1 MSENKTNNYKKIY
14 FMSKNKKEIKKE
26 IKFSFNDNV
35 FIKEMIDSQI
45 DSRKYC
51 YLTND
56 GNMISFS
63 PEKLE
68 ETIEDIDND
77 NIKGWY
83 MTINPTDG
91 KGRKKE
97 NIVEREYLVVDID
110 PVRASGSNSTQA
122 QMEESYAL
130 ACRIHNFLPS
140 LFMGCSG
147 NGWHLIYECNL
158 KNTDEDNEL
167 VNKFYDCL
175 DKLFSTPTQ
184 KIDRC
189 MADINRLTKIYGT
202 MSRKAPHTDDCPQR
216 KSYMYASE
224 KGIYPQ
230 LNGKVQTIIFNSEI
244 LSDLISQM
252 NVLIS
257 EMNTTNSNSS
267 NNNDNNNKRSANQ
280 EWIVSWCKE
289 HDLEF
294 REFEKGVKLRHCPF
308 YHDHQNEWCTVIL
321 VDSARDENHFGF
333 SCFGQHCKNEEGKQ
347 LHTWRE
353 LRQLLEG
360 NSETKSEQTDSLP
373 LGKKLDLSNVSSEL
387 EFSGV
392 SSGFSQ
398 IDNALG
404 GGFWNSTFSI
414 ITSTAGQGKTTFC
427 HQLISNYLAQGLSVG
442 YYQGDL
448 TEDVV
453 KSDFNALGVNQE
465 QIDNLDFFSNCTQ
478 DLSHENIAKLTAKYD
493 VFVIDNLSSLL
504 PEKGNYELQ
513 KTFVNEISAAVEQ
526 NENHVHL
533 VAHQTKSSELSSLP
547 NIEGSAEI
555 GRKAGIVLS
564 VERFDRP
571 YLEKLKDIYGPE
583 DDFINEMYIQ
593 KRSSGENPDSV
604 ISVLKNA
611 IGGTLPRI
619 AMTFKRDERKF
630 LPYLKD

>member
-1 MSENKTNNYKKIY
+1 MSDE
-14 FMSKNKKEIKKE
+14 
-26 IKFSFNDNV
+26 
-35 FIKEMIDSQI
+35 QI

-51 YLTND
+51 YLTNE

-63 PEKLE
+63 PEKLH
-68 ETIEDIDND
+68 ETIENIDND

-91 KGRKKE
+91 NGRKKE
-97 NIVEREYLVVDID
+97 NIVRREYLVVDID

-122 QMEESYAL
+122 QMEESYVL
-130 ACRIHNFLPS
+130 ACCIHNFLPS
-140 LFMGCSG
+140 SYMGCSG
-147 NGWHLIYECNL
+147 NGWHLIYDCWLE
-158 KNTDEDNEL
+158 NTDEDNQL

-175 DKLFSTPTQ
+175 DKLFPTPTQ
-184 KIDRC
+184 QIDRC

-216 KSYMYASE
+216 QSYMYDSVKE
-224 KGIYPQ
+224 NYPL
-230 LNGKVQTIIFNSEI
+230 LNGKVQTIIFNSKV
-244 LSDLISQM
+244 LSDLIEKM

-267 NNNDNNNKRSANQ
+267 NNNDNNNQRSANQ

-308 YHDHQNEWCTVIL
+308 YPDHQNEWCTVIL
-321 VDSARDENHFGF
+321 VDGARDENHFGF
-333 SCFGQHCKNEEGKQ
+333 SCFGNHCKNEEGKQ

-353 LRQLLEG
+353 LRQKLEG

-387 EFSGV
+387 EFSGI

-404 GGFWNSTFSI
+404 GGFWNKTFSI

-427 HQLISNYLAQGLSVG
+427 QQLISNYLAQGVKVG

-453 KSDFNALGVNQE
+453 ISNFVALGVSQE
-465 QIDNLDFFSNCTQ
+465 QINNLDFFSNCTQ
-478 DLSHENIAKLTAKYD
+478 DLSHENIADLTAKYD

-513 KTFVNEISAAVEQ
+513 KKFVNKISAAVER
-526 NENHVHL
+526 NRNHVHL
-533 VAHQTKSSELSSLP
+533 VAHQTKCSELSSLP
-547 NIEGSAEI
+547 NIEGGAEI
-555 GRKAGIVLS
+555 GRKADIVLS
-564 VERFDRP
+564 VERFDKP
-571 YLEKLKDIYGPE
+571 YLKKLEDIYSPE
-583 DDFINEMYIQ
+583 DEFIKNMYIE
-593 KRSSGENPDSV
+593 RRISGANPDTV
-604 ISVLKNA
+604 ISVLKNQ
-611 IGGTLPRI
+611 IRGDLPRI
-619 AMTFKRDERKF
+619 PMKF
-630 LPYLKD
+630 NEEEKKFENYFPN

>member
-1 MSENKTNNYKKIY
+1 MNTNTNNNMNTNFKFTVDDNALLKK
-14 FMSKNKKEIKKE
+14 MTDEDLE
-26 IKFSFNDNV
+26 
-35 FIKEMIDSQI
+35 
-45 DSRKYC
+45 SRKYC

-56 GNMISFS
+56 NRMISFS
-63 PEKLE
+63 YEKLH
-68 ETIEDIDND
+68 ETIEKNDNE

-97 NIVEREYLVVDID
+97 NFVRREYLVVDID
-110 PVRASGSNSTQA
+110 PVRASGSNSTNA
-122 QMEESYAL
+122 QLVESYAL
-130 ACRIHNFLPS
+130 ACRIHNFIPS

-147 NGWHLIYECNL
+147 NGWHLIYKCWLE
-158 KNTDEDNEL
+158 NTDEDNQL
-167 VNKFYDCL
+167 VNEFYDCL

-184 KIDRC
+184 KIDTC
-189 MADINRLTKIYGT
+189 MANINQLTKIYGT

-216 KSYMYASE
+216 QSDMYASE
-224 KGIYPQ
+224 KGIYPHLIDEKQ
-230 LNGKVQTIIFNSEI
+230 TTIIYSRD
-244 LSDLISQM
+244 LSFLIDVM
-252 NVLIS
+252 NVKIDQRN
-257 EMNTTNSNSS
+257 EINSNSS
-267 NNNDNNNKRSANQ
+267 NNNDNNNQRSANQ

-289 HDLEF
+289 HNLEF

-308 YHDHQNEWCTVIL
+308 YPDHQNEWCTVIL
-321 VDSARDENHFGF
+321 VDGARDENHFGF

-360 NSETKSEQTDSLP
+360 NSNEDKKYSQSNSSLP

-404 GGFWNSTFSI
+404 GGFWNQTFSI

-427 HQLISNYLAQGLSVG
+427 QQLISNYLAQGLSVG

-453 KSDFNALGVNQE
+453 ISNFNALGVNQE
-465 QIDNLDFFSNCTQ
+465 QINNLDFFSNCTKN
-478 DLSHENIAKLTAKYD
+478 LSHENIAELTANYD

-504 PEKGNYELQ
+504 PEKSDYEAQ
-513 KTFVNEISAAVEQ
+513 KRFVDNIAAAVEQ
-526 NENHVHL
+526 NGNHVHL

-547 NIEGSAEI
+547 NIEGCAEI

-564 VERFDRP
+564 VERFNQV
-571 YLEKLKDIYGPE
+571 YLGKFLQLYGSE
-583 DDFINEMYIQ
+583 DEFIIDLYNE
-593 KRSSGENPDSV
+593 RRNSGANPDTV
-604 ISVLKNA
+604 ISVLKNQ
-611 IGGTLPRI
+611 IRGDLPRI
-619 AMTFKRDERKF
+619 PMKF
-630 LPYLKD
+630 NENEKKFENYFQD

>member
-1 MSENKTNNYKKIY
+1 MEQNNMEQIRQFK
-14 FMSKNKKEIKKE
+14 FSVDDNSFIKKMSDE
-26 IKFSFNDNV
+26 
-35 FIKEMIDSQI
+35 QI

-51 YLTND
+51 YLTNK

-63 PEKLE
+63 SEKLH
-68 ETIEDIDND
+68 ETIENIDND

-91 KGRKKE
+91 NGRKKE
-97 NIVEREYLVVDID
+97 NIVGREYLVVDID
-110 PVRASGSNSTQA
+110 PVRASGSNSTDE
-122 QMEESYAL
+122 QMVESYAL

-140 LFMGCSG
+140 LYMGCSG

-158 KNTDEDNEL
+158 ENTDEDNQL
-167 VNKFYDCL
+167 VNEFYDCL

-184 KIDRC
+184 QIDRC
-189 MADINRLTKIYGT
+189 MANINRLTKIYGT

-216 KSYMYASE
+216 QSYMYASL
-224 KGIYPQ
+224 KGFYPQ
-230 LNGKVQTIIFNSEI
+230 LNGKVQTQIINSQD
-244 LSDLISQM
+244 LSDLIDEM

-267 NNNDNNNKRSANQ
+267 NNNDNNNQRSDNQRSDNQ
-280 EWIVSWCKE
+280 EWIVSWCEK
-289 HDLEF
+289 HNLEF

-308 YHDHQNEWCTVIL
+308 CDEHQNEWCTVIL
-321 VDSARDENHFGF
+321 VDGARDENHFGF
-333 SCFGQHCKNEEGKQ
+333 CCFGNHCKNEEGRQ
-347 LHTWRE
+347 LHTWKE
-353 LRQLLEG
+353 LRQKIEE

-404 GGFWNSTFSI
+404 GGFWNQTFSI

-427 HQLISNYLAQGLSVG
+427 QQLISNYLAQGLSVG

-453 KSDFNALGVNQE
+453 KSNFVALGVNQE
-465 QIDNLDFFSNCTQ
+465 QINNLDFFSNCTEN
-478 DLSHENIAKLTAKYD
+478 LSHKNIAEISSNYD

-513 KTFVNEISAAVEQ
+513 KTFVDKISAAVEKKG
-526 NENHVHL
+526 NHVHL

-547 NIEGSAEI
+547 NIEGSSEI

-564 VERFDRP
+564 VERFDRQ
-571 YLEKLKDIYGPE
+571 YLENLKGIYGPE
-583 DDFINEMYIQ
+583 DDFINQMYIQ
-593 KRSSGENPDSV
+593 KRNSGANPDTV
-604 ISVLKNA
+604 ISVLKNQ
-611 IGGTLPRI
+611 IGGVLPRI
-619 AMTFKRDERKF
+619 PMKF
-630 LPYLKD
+630 NQNEKKFENYFQD

>member
-1 MSENKTNNYKKIY
+1 MTQNNMTQNNMTQNNMTQFKFTVDENS
-14 FMSKNKKEIKKE
+14 FIKKL
-26 IKFSFNDNV
+26 SDP
-35 FIKEMIDSQI
+35 DL

-51 YLTND
+51 YLTNE
-56 GNMISFS
+56 GKMISFS
-63 PEKLE
+63 PENLH
-68 ETIEDIDND
+68 ETIENIDNE

-91 KGRKKE
+91 NGRKKE
-97 NIVEREYLVVDID
+97 NFFRREYLVVDID
-110 PVRASGSNSTQA
+110 PVRASGSNSTNA
-122 QMEESYAL
+122 QLVESYRL
-130 ACRIHNFLPS
+130 ACRIHNFIPS

-147 NGWHLIYECNL
+147 NGWHLIYKCWLE
-158 KNTDEDNEL
+158 NTDEDNQL
-167 VNKFYDCL
+167 VNEFYDCL

-216 KSYMYASE
+216 QSYMYASE
-224 KGIYPQ
+224 KGIYPHLIDEKQ
-230 LNGKVQTIIFNSEI
+230 TTIIKSWDLSFLIDVMNIKIDQRNEI
-244 LSDLISQM
+244 
-252 NVLIS
+252 
-257 EMNTTNSNSS
+257 NSNSS
-267 NNNDNNNKRSANQ
+267 NNNDNNNKRSKNQ

-289 HDLEF
+289 HNLEF

-308 YHDHQNEWCTVIL
+308 YHEHQNEWCTVIL
-321 VDSARDENHFGF
+321 VDGARDENHFGF

-360 NSETKSEQTDSLP
+360 NSNEDKKYSQSNSSLP

-404 GGFWNSTFSI
+404 GGFWNKTFSI

-448 TEDVV
+448 TEEVV
-453 KSDFNALGVNQE
+453 ISNFVALGVSQE
-465 QIDNLDFFSNCTQ
+465 QINNLDFFSNCTK
-478 DLSHENIAKLTAKYD
+478 DLSHENIADLTADYD

-504 PEKGNYELQ
+504 LEKTNYELQ
-513 KTFVNEISAAVEQ
+513 KTFVDKISAAVER
-526 NENHVHL
+526 NGNHVHL
-533 VAHQTKSSELSSLP
+533 VAHQTKGSELSSLP

-555 GRKAGIVLS
+555 GRKANIVLS
-564 VERFDRP
+564 VERFDQL
-571 YLEKLKDIYGPE
+571 YLDKFLKLYGRE
-583 DDFINEMYIQ
+583 DEFINDLYNERR
-593 KRSSGENPDSV
+593 KSDANPNTV
-604 ISVLKNA
+604 ISVLKNQ
-611 IGGTLPRI
+611 IRGDLPKI
-619 AMTFKRDERKF
+619 PMKF
-630 LPYLKD
+630 NENEKKFENYFQN

>member
-14 FMSKNKKEIKKE
+14 FMSKNKTEFKKE
-26 IKFSFNDNV
+26 IKFSIDDNS
-35 FIKEMIDSQI
+35 FIKKMSDPQI

-63 PEKLE
+63 PENLKQ
-68 ETIEDIDND
+68 TIENIDNE

-97 NIVEREYLVVDID
+97 NIVRREYLVVDID

-122 QMEESYAL
+122 AMEESYAL

-140 LFMGCSG
+140 SYMGCSG
-147 NGWHLIYECNL
+147 NGWHLIYKCRLE
-158 KNTDEDNEL
+158 NTDEDNQL
-167 VNKFYDCL
+167 VNEFYDCL

-216 KSYMYASE
+216 RSFMFLSVKD
-224 KGIYPQ
+224 IYPH
-230 LNGKVQTIIFNSEI
+230 LNGEVQTTMINSKV
-244 LSDLISQM
+244 LSNLIDIM
-252 NVLIS
+252 NVKIDQ
-257 EMNTTNSNSS
+257 MNTTNSNSS
-267 NNNDNNNKRSANQ
+267 NNNDNNKKRSANQ
-280 EWIVSWCKE
+280 EWIVSWCKK
-289 HDLEF
+289 HKLEF

-308 YHDHQNEWCTVIL
+308 YHEHQNEWCTTIL
-321 VDSARDENHFGF
+321 VDGARDENHFGF
-333 SCFGQHCKNEEGKQ
+333 SCFGNHCKNEEGKQ

-404 GGFWNSTFSI
+404 GGFWNKTFSI

-427 HQLISNYLAQGLSVG
+427 QQLISNYLAQGLSVG

-453 KSDFNALGVNQE
+453 ISNFVALGVNQE
-465 QIDNLDFFSNCTQ
+465 QIDNLDFFSNCTK
-478 DLSHENIAKLTAKYD
+478 DLSHKNIADLTAKYD

-513 KTFVNEISAAVEQ
+513 KTFVNKISDAVEE
-526 NENHVHL
+526 NGNHVHL

-547 NIEGSAEI
+547 NIEGSSEI

-564 VERFDRP
+564 VERFDKP
-571 YLEKLKDIYGPE
+571 YLEKLIGIYGTE
-583 DDFINEMYIQ
+583 DEFINQMYIQ
-593 KRSSGENPDSV
+593 KRNSRANPDTV
-604 ISVLKNA
+604 ISVLKNQ
-611 IGGTLPRI
+611 IGGVLPRI
-619 AMTFKRDERKF
+619 PMKF
-630 LPYLKD
+630 NENEKKFENYFQN

>member
-1 MSENKTNNYKKIY
+1 MSEIK
-14 FMSKNKKEIKKE
+14 SELKKE
-26 IKFSFNDNV
+26 IKFTVDDNA
-35 FIKEMIDSQI
+35 FIKKMSDPDLE
-45 DSRKYC
+45 SRKYC

-63 PEKLE
+63 PEKLH
-68 ETIEDIDND
+68 ETIENKDNE

-91 KGRKKE
+91 EGRKKE
-97 NIVEREYLVVDID
+97 NFFRREYLVVDID
-110 PVRASGSNSTQA
+110 PVRASGSNSTNA
-122 QMEESYAL
+122 QLVESYRL
-130 ACRIHNFLPS
+130 ACRIHNFIPS

-147 NGWHLIYECNL
+147 NGWHLIYKCRLE
-158 KNTDEDNEL
+158 NTDEDNKL
-167 VNKFYDCL
+167 VNEFYDCL
-175 DKLFSTPTQ
+175 HKLFSTPTQ
-184 KIDRC
+184 QIDTC
-189 MADINRLTKIYGT
+189 MANINRLTKIYGT

-216 KSYMYASE
+216 QSYMYASE
-224 KGIYPQ
+224 KGIYPHLSDKKQ
-230 LNGKVQTIIFNSEI
+230 TTIINSLD
-244 LSDLISQM
+244 LSFLISQM

-267 NNNDNNNKRSANQ
+267 NNNDNNNQRSANQERSKNQ

-289 HDLEF
+289 HNLEF

-308 YHDHQNEWCTVIL
+308 YHEHQNEWCTVIL
-321 VDSARDENHFGF
+321 VDGAKDENHFGF
-333 SCFGQHCKNEEGKQ
+333 FCFGNHCRNEEGKQ
-347 LHTWRE
+347 LHTWTE
-353 LRQLLEG
+353 LRQKLEG

-373 LGKKLDLSNVSSEL
+373 RGKKLDLSNVSSEL

-404 GGFWNSTFSI
+404 GGFWNQTFSI

-453 KSDFNALGVNQE
+453 ISNFNALGVSQE

-478 DLSHENIAKLTAKYD
+478 DLSHENIAELTANYD

-504 PEKGNYELQ
+504 PEKSDYEAQ
-513 KTFVNEISAAVEQ
+513 KRFVNNISAAVEQ
-526 NENHVHL
+526 NGNHVHL

-547 NIEGSAEI
+547 NIEGGAEI
-555 GRKAGIVLS
+555 GRKADIVLS
-564 VERFDRP
+564 VERFDQV
-571 YLEKLKDIYGPE
+571 YLDKFLKLYGRE
-583 DDFINEMYIQ
+583 DEFINDLLNE
-593 KRSSGENPDSV
+593 RRNSGANPDTV
-604 ISVLKNA
+604 ISVLKNQ
-611 IGGTLPRI
+611 IRGDLPRI
-619 AMTFKRDERKF
+619 PMKFKQNEKKF
-630 LPYLKD
+630 ENYFQN

>member
-1 MSENKTNNYKKIY
+1 M
-14 FMSKNKKEIKKE
+14 KEYQFSVDDNAFIKKMSDE
-26 IKFSFNDNV
+26 
-35 FIKEMIDSQI
+35 QY

-51 YLTND
+51 YLTNE

-63 PEKLE
+63 PEKLH
-68 ETIEDIDND
+68 ETIENIDND

-97 NIVEREYLVVDID
+97 NIVRREYLVVDID
-110 PVRASGSNSTQA
+110 PVRESGSNSTQR
-122 QMEESYAL
+122 QMVESYAL

-147 NGWHLIYECNL
+147 NGWHLIYICNL
-158 KNTDEDNEL
+158 ENTDEDNQL
-167 VNKFYDCL
+167 VNEFYDCL

-216 KSYMYASE
+216 QSYMYASE
-224 KGIYPQ
+224 KGIYPH
-230 LNGKVQTIIFNSEI
+230 LRDEKQTTMINSEV
-244 LSDLISQM
+244 LIDYIDIM
-252 NVLIS
+252 NVQINH
-257 EMNTTNSNSS
+257 MNEINSNSS
-267 NNNDNNNKRSANQ
+267 NNNNNNNKRSDNQ
-280 EWIVSWCKE
+280 EWIVSWCKK
-289 HDLEF
+289 HNLEF

-321 VDSARDENHFGF
+321 VDGARDENHFGF
-333 SCFGQHCKNEEGKQ
+333 SCFGNHCKNEEGKQ

-353 LRQLLEG
+353 LRQKLEG
-360 NSETKSEQTDSLP
+360 NSETKSEQTDFLP

-404 GGFWNSTFSI
+404 GGFWNQTFSI

-427 HQLISNYLAQGLSVG
+427 QQLISNYLAQGVKVG

-453 KSDFNALGVNQE
+453 ISNFVALGVSQE
-465 QIDNLDFFSNCTQ
+465 QINNLDFFSNCTEN
-478 DLSHENIAKLTAKYD
+478 LSHENIADLTAKYD

-513 KTFVNEISAAVEQ
+513 KTFVNKISAAVER
-526 NENHVHL
+526 NRNHVHL
-533 VAHQTKSSELSSLP
+533 VAHQTKCSELSSLP
-547 NIEGSAEI
+547 YIEGGAEI
-555 GRKAGIVLS
+555 GRKADIVLS
-564 VERFDRP
+564 VERFDRE
-571 YLEKLKDIYGPE
+571 YLQKLKGIYGPE
-583 DDFINEMYIQ
+583 DEFIMKMYIQ
-593 KRSSGENPDSV
+593 KRNSGENPDSV
-604 ISVLKNA
+604 ISVLKNQ
-611 IGGTLPRI
+611 IGGVLPRI
-619 AMTFKRDERKF
+619 PMKF
-630 LPYLKD
+630 NQNEKKFENYFQN

>member
-1 MSENKTNNYKKIY
+1 MEQIKFNLDENA
-14 FMSKNKKEIKKE
+14 FIKKM
-26 IKFSFNDNV
+26 SDP
-35 FIKEMIDSQI
+35 QI

-63 PEKLE
+63 PENLKQ
-68 ETIEDIDND
+68 TIENIDND

-97 NIVEREYLVVDID
+97 NIVRREYLVVDID
-110 PVRASGSNSTQA
+110 PVRASGSNSTDK
-122 QMEESYAL
+122 QMVESYAL

-147 NGWHLIYECNL
+147 NGWHLIYQCWLE
-158 KNTDEDNEL
+158 NTDEDNQL
-167 VNKFYDCL
+167 VNEFYDCL

-216 KSYMYASE
+216 LSYMYASQN
-224 KGIYPQ
+224 GIYPH
-230 LNGKVQTIIFNSEI
+230 LNGEVQTTMIYSKD
-244 LSDLISQM
+244 LSFLIDVM
-252 NVLIS
+252 NVKIDQRN
-257 EMNTTNSNSS
+257 EINSNSS
-267 NNNDNNNKRSANQ
+267 NNNDNNNQRSDNQRSDNQ

-289 HDLEF
+289 HNLEF
-294 REFEKGVKLRHCPF
+294 REFERGVKLRHCPF
-308 YHDHQNEWCTVIL
+308 YHEHQNEWCTAIL
-321 VDSARDENHFGF
+321 VDGAKDVNHFGF
-333 SCFGQHCKNEEGKQ
+333 SCFGNHCRNEEGKQ

-404 GGFWNSTFSI
+404 GGFWNQTFSI

-427 HQLISNYLAQGLSVG
+427 HQLISNYLAQGVKVG

-448 TEDVV
+448 TEDIV
-453 KSDFNALGVNQE
+453 KSNFVALGVSQE
-465 QIDNLDFFSNCTQ
+465 QIDNLVFYSNSTKNF
-478 DLSHENIAKLTAKYD
+478 SHENIAEISSKYD

-513 KTFVNEISAAVEQ
+513 KTFVNEIAAAVER
-526 NENHVHL
+526 NGNHVHL

-547 NIEGSAEI
+547 NIEGGAEI
-555 GRKAGIVLS
+555 GRKANSVLS
-564 VERFDRP
+564 VERFDKP
-571 YLEKLKDIYGPE
+571 YMEKLKGIYGPE

-593 KRSSGENPDSV
+593 KRNSGANPDTV
-604 ISVLKNA
+604 ISVLKNQ
-611 IGGTLPRI
+611 IGGVLPRI
-619 AMTFKRDERKF
+619 PMKF
-630 LPYLKD
+630 NENEKKFENYFPN

>member
-1 MSENKTNNYKKIY
+1 MNTNNIMNENFK
-14 FMSKNKKEIKKE
+14 FTVDENSFIKKL
-26 IKFSFNDNV
+26 SDP
-35 FIKEMIDSQI
+35 DL

-51 YLTND
+51 YLTNK
-56 GNMISFS
+56 NKMISFS
-63 PEKLE
+63 PENLHQ
-68 ETIEDIDND
+68 TIENNDNE

-97 NIVEREYLVVDID
+97 NIVRREYLVVDID
-110 PVRASGSNSTQA
+110 PVRASGSNSTNA
-122 QMEESYAL
+122 QLVESYRL
-130 ACRIHNFLPS
+130 ACRIHNFIPS

-147 NGWHLIYECNL
+147 NGWHLIYKCWLE
-158 KNTDEDNEL
+158 NTDEDNQL
-167 VNKFYDCL
+167 VNEFYDCL

-216 KSYMYASE
+216 PTYMYASE
-224 KGIYPQ
+224 KGIYPHLIDEKQ
-230 LNGKVQTIIFNSEI
+230 TTIINSRD
-244 LSDLISQM
+244 LSFLIDVM
-252 NVLIS
+252 NVKIDQRN
-257 EMNTTNSNSS
+257 EINSNSS
-267 NNNDNNNKRSANQ
+267 NNNDNNNKRSKNQ
-280 EWIVSWCKE
+280 EWIVSWCEK
-289 HDLEF
+289 HNLEF

-321 VDSARDENHFGF
+321 VDGAKDENHFGF

-360 NSETKSEQTDSLP
+360 NSNEDKKYSQSTSSLP

-404 GGFWNSTFSI
+404 GGFWNKTFSI

-427 HQLISNYLAQGLSVG
+427 QQLISNYLAQGLSVG

-453 KSDFNALGVNQE
+453 ISNFNALGVNQE
-465 QIDNLDFFSNCTQ
+465 QINNLDFFSNCTKN
-478 DLSHENIAKLTAKYD
+478 LSHENIAELTANYD

-504 PEKGNYELQ
+504 PEKSDYEAQ
-513 KTFVNEISAAVEQ
+513 KRFVDNIAAAVEQ
-526 NENHVHL
+526 NGNHVHL

-547 NIEGSAEI
+547 NIEGCAEI

-564 VERFDRP
+564 VERFNQV
-571 YLEKLKDIYGPE
+571 YLGKFLQLYGSE
-583 DDFINEMYIQ
+583 DEFIIDLYNE
-593 KRSSGENPDSV
+593 RRNSSANPNTV
-604 ISVLKNA
+604 ISVLKNQ
-611 IGGTLPRI
+611 IRGDLPRI
-619 AMTFKRDERKF
+619 PMKF
-630 LPYLKD
+630 NENEKKFENYFQN

>member
-1 MSENKTNNYKKIY
+1 MTKTTNYK
-14 FMSKNKKEIKKE
+14 
-26 IKFSFNDNV
+26 FSIDENS
-35 FIKEMIDSQI
+35 FIKHMSDPQL

-56 GNMISFS
+56 GDMISFS
-63 PEKLE
+63 PENLH
-68 ETIEDIDND
+68 ETIENKDNE

-91 KGRKKE
+91 EGRKKE
-97 NIVEREYLVVDID
+97 NIVRREYLVVDID
-110 PVRASGSNSTQA
+110 PVRASGSNSTNA
-122 QMEESYAL
+122 QLVESYAL
-130 ACRIHNFLPS
+130 ACRIHNFIPS
-140 LFMGCSG
+140 LYMGCSG
-147 NGWHLIYECNL
+147 NGWHLIYQCYLE
-158 KNTDEDNEL
+158 NTDEDNQL
-167 VNKFYDCL
+167 VYEFYDCL

-216 KSYMYASE
+216 QSYMYASL
-224 KGIYPQ
+224 KGFYPQ
-230 LNGKVQTIIFNSEI
+230 LNGKVQTKIINSQD
-244 LSDLISQM
+244 LSDLIDEM

-267 NNNDNNNKRSANQ
+267 NNNDNNNQRSKNQ
-280 EWIVSWCKE
+280 EWIVSWCEK
-289 HDLEF
+289 HKLEF

-308 YHDHQNEWCTVIL
+308 YPDHQNEWCTAIL
-321 VDSARDENHFGF
+321 VDGAKDENHFGF
-333 SCFGQHCKNEEGKQ
+333 SCFGNHCRNEEGKQ
-347 LHTWRE
+347 LHKWSE

-404 GGFWNSTFSI
+404 GGFWNQTFSI

-427 HQLISNYLAQGLSVG
+427 QQLISNYLAQGLSVG

-453 KSDFNALGVNQE
+453 ISNFNALGVNQE
-465 QIDNLDFFSNCTQ
+465 QINNLDFFSNCTKN
-478 DLSHENIAKLTAKYD
+478 LSHKNIAELTANYD

-504 PEKGNYELQ
+504 PKKSDYEEQ
-513 KTFVNEISAAVEQ
+513 KTFVDKISAAVEQ
-526 NENHVHL
+526 NGNHVHL
-533 VAHQTKSSELSSLP
+533 VAHQTKSAELSSLP

-564 VERFDRP
+564 VERFNKV
-571 YLEKLKDIYGPE
+571 YLDKFLQLYGREDEFIIDLSNEKRK
-583 DDFINEMYIQ
+583 
-593 KRSSGENPDSV
+593 SGANPNTV
-604 ISVLKNA
+604 ISVLKNQ
-611 IGGTLPRI
+611 IRGDLPRI
-619 AMTFKRDERKF
+619 PMKF
-630 LPYLKD
+630 NENEKKFENYFQD

>member
-1 MSENKTNNYKKIY
+1 MS
-14 FMSKNKKEIKKE
+14 E
-26 IKFSFNDNV
+26 IKFDVDDNA
-35 FIKEMIDSQI
+35 FIKRMIDPQI
-45 DSRKYC
+45 ESREYC
-51 YLTND
+51 YLTN
-56 GNMISFS
+56 NNTMISFS
-63 PEKLE
+63 PENLH
-68 ETIEDIDND
+68 ETIENNDNE

-97 NIVEREYLVVDID
+97 NIVGREYLVVDID
-110 PVRASGSNSTQA
+110 PVRASGSNSTKV
-122 QMEESYAL
+122 QMTESYVL

-140 LFMGCSG
+140 SYMGCSG
-147 NGWHLIYECNL
+147 NGWHLIYQCQLE
-158 KNTDEDNEL
+158 NTNEDNQL
-167 VNKFYDCL
+167 VKEFYVCL

-184 KIDRC
+184 QIDTC

-216 KSYMYASE
+216 KSFMYASQD
-224 KGIYPQ
+224 GIYPH
-230 LNGKVQTIIFNSEI
+230 LNGEVQTIMFTSEV
-244 LSDLISQM
+244 LSDFIEIM

-257 EMNTTNSNSS
+257 EKNTTNSNSS
-267 NNNDNNNKRSANQ
+267 NNNDNNNQRSKNQ

-289 HDLEF
+289 HKLEF

-321 VDSARDENHFGF
+321 VDGARDENHFGF

-360 NSETKSEQTDSLP
+360 NSNEDKKYSQSNSSLP

-404 GGFWNSTFSI
+404 GGFWNKTFSI

-448 TEDVV
+448 TEDIV
-453 KSDFNALGVNQE
+453 KSNFVALGVNQE
-465 QIDNLDFFSNCTQ
+465 QIKNLDFFSNCTENF
-478 DLSHENIAKLTAKYD
+478 SHENIADLTAHYD
-493 VFVIDNLSSLL
+493 VFVIDNFSSLL

-533 VAHQTKSSELSSLP
+533 VAHQTKSSELSSLS
-547 NIEGSAEI
+547 NIEGGAEI
-555 GRKAGIVLS
+555 GRKADIVLS
-564 VERFDRP
+564 VERFDQV
-571 YLEKLKDIYGPE
+571 YLDKFLKLYGRE
-583 DDFINEMYIQ
+583 DEFINDLLNE
-593 KRSSGENPDSV
+593 RRNSGANPDTV
-604 ISVLKNA
+604 ISVLKNQ
-611 IGGTLPRI
+611 IRGDLPKI
-619 AMTFKRDERKF
+619 PMKF
-630 LPYLKD
+630 NENEKKFENYFQN

>member
-1 MSENKTNNYKKIY
+1 MIINNFNNFLKQKHMTKTTNYK
-14 FMSKNKKEIKKE
+14 FSVDDNSFIKKMSDE
-26 IKFSFNDNV
+26 QLFSRN
-35 FIKEMIDSQI
+35 
-45 DSRKYC
+45 YC
-51 YLTND
+51 YLTNKGD
-56 GNMISFS
+56 MISFS
-63 PEKLE
+63 PEKLH
-68 ETIEDIDND
+68 ETIENNDND

-91 KGRKKE
+91 NGRKKE
-97 NIVEREYLVVDID
+97 NIVRREYLVVDID
-110 PVRASGSNSTQA
+110 PVRASGSNSTDA
-122 QMEESYAL
+122 QMVESYAL

-147 NGWHLIYECNL
+147 NGWHLIYICNL
-158 KNTDEDNEL
+158 ENTDEDNQL
-167 VNKFYDCL
+167 VNEFYDCL

-216 KSYMYASE
+216 QSFMYASE
-224 KGIYPQ
+224 KGIYRALIDEKQ
-230 LNGKVQTIIFNSEI
+230 TTIINSRD
-244 LSDLISQM
+244 LSFMIDVM
-252 NVLIS
+252 NVRIDQRN
-257 EMNTTNSNSS
+257 EINSNSS
-267 NNNDNNNKRSANQ
+267 NNNDNNKKRSENQ

-289 HDLEF
+289 HNLEF

-308 YHDHQNEWCTVIL
+308 CHEHQNEWCTVIL
-321 VDSARDENHFGF
+321 VDGARDVNQFGF
-333 SCFGQHCKNEEGKQ
+333 ACFGNHCKNEEGKQ

-353 LRQLLEG
+353 LRQKLEG

-404 GGFWNSTFSI
+404 GGFWNKTFSI

-427 HQLISNYLAQGLSVG
+427 QQLISNYLAQGVKVG

-453 KSDFNALGVNQE
+453 ISNFNALGVSQE
-465 QIDNLDFFSNCTQ
+465 QIDNLDFFSNCTK
-478 DLSHENIAKLTAKYD
+478 DLSHKNIADLTAKYD

-504 PEKGNYELQ
+504 TKKEDYEAQ
-513 KTFVNEISAAVEQ
+513 KTIVDNIAAAVEQ

-533 VAHQTKSSELSSLP
+533 VAHQRKSSELSSLS
-547 NIEGSAEI
+547 NIEGSSEI

-564 VERFDRP
+564 VERFDKE
-571 YLEKLKDIYGPE
+571 YLLKFKSIYGSE

-593 KRSSGENPDSV
+593 KRISGANPDSV
-604 ISVLKNA
+604 ISVLKNQ
-611 IGGTLPRI
+611 IRGDLPRI
-619 AMTFKRDERKF
+619 PMKF
-630 LPYLKD
+630 NEKEKKFENYFQD

>member
-1 MSENKTNNYKKIY
+1 MIINNFNNFLKQKYMTKTTNYKFSIDENS
-14 FMSKNKKEIKKE
+14 FIKKMSDPQL
-26 IKFSFNDNV
+26 FSRN
-35 FIKEMIDSQI
+35 
-45 DSRKYC
+45 YC
-51 YLTND
+51 YLTNE

-63 PEKLE
+63 PENLH
-68 ETIEDIDND
+68 ETIENIDNE

-97 NIVEREYLVVDID
+97 NIVRREYLVVDID
-110 PVRASGSNSTQA
+110 PVRASGSNSTNA
-122 QMEESYAL
+122 QMVESYAL

-147 NGWHLIYECNL
+147 NGWHLIYICNL
-158 KNTDEDNEL
+158 ENTEEDNKL
-167 VNKFYDCL
+167 VNEFYDCL

-202 MSRKAPHTDDCPQR
+202 MSRKAPHTNDCPQR
-216 KSYMYASE
+216 QSYMYPSE
-224 KGIYPQ
+224 NGIYTH
-230 LNGKVQTIIFNSEI
+230 LIDEKQTTTIDSRD
-244 LSDLISQM
+244 LSFMIDVM
-252 NVLIS
+252 NVRIDQRN
-257 EMNTTNSNSS
+257 EINSNSS
-267 NNNDNNNKRSANQ
+267 NNNDNNNKRSENQ
-280 EWIVSWCKE
+280 EWIVSWCEK
-289 HDLEF
+289 HNLEF

-321 VDSARDENHFGF
+321 VDGARDENHFGF
-333 SCFGQHCKNEEGKQ
+333 SCFGNHCKNEEGKQ

-353 LRQLLEG
+353 LRQKLEG

-404 GGFWNSTFSI
+404 GGFWNKTFSI
-414 ITSTAGQGKTTFC
+414 ITSTAGEGKTTFC
-427 HQLISNYLAQGLSVG
+427 QQLISNYLAQGLSVG

-453 KSDFNALGVNQE
+453 ISNFVALGVSQE
-465 QIDNLDFFSNCTQ
+465 QIDNLDFFSNCTK
-478 DLSHENIAKLTAKYD
+478 DLSHKNIADLTAKYD

-513 KTFVNEISAAVEQ
+513 KTIVDNIAAAVEQ
-526 NENHVHL
+526 NGNHVHL
-533 VAHQTKSSELSSLP
+533 VAHQTKSSELSSLS
-547 NIEGSAEI
+547 NIEGSSEI

-564 VERFDRP
+564 VERFDKK
-571 YLEKLKDIYGPE
+571 YLQKFEGIYGTKDE
-583 DDFINEMYIQ
+583 FIMKIYNQ
-593 KRSSGENPDSV
+593 KCNSGANPNSV
-604 ISVLKNA
+604 ISVLKNQ
-611 IGGTLPRI
+611 IRGDLPRI
-619 AMTFKRDERKF
+619 PMKF
-630 LPYLKD
+630 NENEKKFENYFQD

>member
-1 MSENKTNNYKKIY
+1 MTQNNMTQFKFTVDENS
-14 FMSKNKKEIKKE
+14 FIKKL
-26 IKFSFNDNV
+26 SDP
-35 FIKEMIDSQI
+35 DL

-51 YLTND
+51 YLTNE
-56 GNMISFS
+56 GKMISFS
-63 PEKLE
+63 PENLH
-68 ETIEDIDND
+68 ETIENIDNE

-91 KGRKKE
+91 NGRKKE
-97 NIVEREYLVVDID
+97 NFFRREYLVVDID
-110 PVRASGSNSTQA
+110 PVRASGSNSTNA
-122 QMEESYAL
+122 QLVESYRL
-130 ACRIHNFLPS
+130 ACRIHNFIPS

-147 NGWHLIYECNL
+147 NGWHLIYKCWLE
-158 KNTDEDNEL
+158 NTDEDNQL
-167 VNKFYDCL
+167 VNEFYDCL

-216 KSYMYASE
+216 QSYMYASE
-224 KGIYPQ
+224 KGIYPHLIDEKQ
-230 LNGKVQTIIFNSEI
+230 TTIIKSWDLSFLIDVMNIKIDQRNEI
-244 LSDLISQM
+244 
-252 NVLIS
+252 
-257 EMNTTNSNSS
+257 NSNSS
-267 NNNDNNNKRSANQ
+267 NNNDNNNKRSKNQ

-289 HDLEF
+289 HNLEF

-308 YHDHQNEWCTVIL
+308 YHEHQNEWCTVIL
-321 VDSARDENHFGF
+321 VDGARDENHFGF

-360 NSETKSEQTDSLP
+360 NSNEDKKYSQSNSSLP

-404 GGFWNSTFSI
+404 GGFWNKTFSI

-448 TEDVV
+448 TEEVV
-453 KSDFNALGVNQE
+453 ISNFVALGVSQE
-465 QIDNLDFFSNCTQ
+465 QINNLDFFSNCTK
-478 DLSHENIAKLTAKYD
+478 DLSHENIADLTADYD

-504 PEKGNYELQ
+504 LEKTNYELQ
-513 KTFVNEISAAVEQ
+513 KTFVDKISAAVER
-526 NENHVHL
+526 NGNHVHL
-533 VAHQTKSSELSSLP
+533 VAHQTKGSELSSLP

-555 GRKAGIVLS
+555 GRKANIVLS
-564 VERFDRP
+564 VERFDQL
-571 YLEKLKDIYGPE
+571 YLDKFLKLYGRE
-583 DDFINEMYIQ
+583 DEFINDLYNERR
-593 KRSSGENPDSV
+593 KSDANPNTV
-604 ISVLKNA
+604 ISVLKNQ
-611 IGGTLPRI
+611 IRGDLPKI
-619 AMTFKRDERKF
+619 PMKF
-630 LPYLKD
+630 NENEKKFENYFQN

>member
-14 FMSKNKKEIKKE
+14 FMSKNKKEFKKE
-26 IKFSFNDNV
+26 FKFTVEDNV
-35 FIKEMIDSQI
+35 FIRRMTDPDL
-45 DSRKYC
+45 DSRNYC

-63 PEKLE
+63 PEKLH
-68 ETIEDIDND
+68 ETIENIDNE

-91 KGRKKE
+91 NGRKKE
-97 NIVEREYLVVDID
+97 NIVRREYLVVDID
-110 PVRASGSNSTQA
+110 PVRASGSNSTNA
-122 QMEESYAL
+122 QMVESYAL

-147 NGWHLIYECNL
+147 NGWHLIYECWL
-158 KNTDEDNEL
+158 QNTDEDNKL
-167 VNKFYDCL
+167 VYEFYDCL

-216 KSYMYASE
+216 QSYMYASL
-224 KGIYPQ
+224 KGFYPQ
-230 LNGKVQTIIFNSEI
+230 LNGKVQTNIINSQD
-244 LSDLISQM
+244 LSDLIDEM

-267 NNNDNNNKRSANQ
+267 NNNDNNNQRSKNQ

-308 YHDHQNEWCTVIL
+308 YPDHQNEWCTVIL
-321 VDSARDENHFGF
+321 VDGARDENHFGF
-333 SCFGQHCKNEEGKQ
+333 SCFGNHCKNEEGKQ
-347 LHTWRE
+347 KHTWRE

-360 NSETKSEQTDSLP
+360 NSQNKSEQPDSLP
-373 LGKKLDLSNVSSEL
+373 LGKKLDLSNVSSKL

-398 IDNALG
+398 IDDALG
-404 GGFWNSTFSI
+404 GGFWNKTFSV

-427 HQLISNYLAQGLSVG
+427 HQLISNYLAQGVKVG

-448 TEDVV
+448 TEDIV
-453 KSDFNALGVNQE
+453 KSNFVALGVTQE
-465 QIDNLDFFSNCTQ
+465 QINNLDFFSNCTE
-478 DLSHENIAKLTAKYD
+478 DLTHENIAEISSNYD
-493 VFVIDNLSSLL
+493 VFVIDNLSSLM
-504 PEKGNYELQ
+504 PDRDNYELQ
-513 KTFVNEISAAVEQ
+513 KRVVDNIAAAVEK
-526 NENHVHL
+526 NSNHVHL
-533 VAHQTKSSELSSLP
+533 VAHQTKSSELASVKT
-547 NIEGSAEI
+547 IAGGAEI
-555 GRKAGIVLS
+555 GRKANIVLS
-564 VERFDRP
+564 VERFDKVFLRN
-571 YLEKLKDIYGPE
+571 YQQLIAS
-583 DDFINEMYIQ
+583 DDEFITDLCY
-593 KRSSGENPDSV
+593 KKGKSGQNPDSV
-604 ISVLKNA
+604 ISVLKNQ
-611 IGGTLPRI
+611 IRGVLPRI
-619 AMTFKRDERKF
+619 PMKF
-630 LPYLKD
+630 NQNEKKFENYFQD

>member
-1 MSENKTNNYKKIY
+1 MEQQNMEQNN
-14 FMSKNKKEIKKE
+14 MEQNNMEQ
-26 IKFSFNDNV
+26 IKFSIDENT
-35 FIKEMIDSQI
+35 FIKKMSDPQLF
-45 DSRKYC
+45 SRNYC

-56 GNMISFS
+56 GKMISFS
-63 PEKLE
+63 PEKLH
-68 ETIEDIDND
+68 ETIENIDND

-91 KGRKKE
+91 NGRKKE
-97 NIVEREYLVVDID
+97 NIVRREYLVVDID
-110 PVRASGSNSTQA
+110 PVRASGSNSTDA
-122 QMEESYAL
+122 QMVESYAL

-147 NGWHLIYECNL
+147 NGWHLIYICNL
-158 KNTDEDNEL
+158 ENTEEDNKL
-167 VNKFYDCL
+167 VNEFYDCL

-184 KIDRC
+184 QIDTC
-189 MADINRLTKIYGT
+189 MANINRLTKIYGT

-216 KSYMYASE
+216 QSYMYASVKE
-224 KGIYPQ
+224 NYPQ
-230 LNGKVQTIIFNSEI
+230 LNGKVQQIIFNSEI

-252 NVLIS
+252 NVFIS

-267 NNNDNNNKRSANQ
+267 NNNDNNNQRSKNQ
-280 EWIVSWCKE
+280 EWIVSWCEK
-289 HDLEF
+289 HNLEF

-308 YHDHQNEWCTVIL
+308 YPDHQNEWCTVIL
-321 VDSARDENHFGF
+321 VDGARDENHFGF
-333 SCFGQHCKNEEGKQ
+333 SCFGNHCKNEEGKQ

-353 LRQLLEG
+353 LRQKLEG

-404 GGFWNSTFSI
+404 GGFWNKTFSI

-427 HQLISNYLAQGLSVG
+427 QQLISNYLAQGVKVG

-453 KSDFNALGVNQE
+453 ISNFVALGVSQE
-465 QIDNLDFFSNCTQ
+465 QINNLDFFSNCTK
-478 DLSHENIAKLTAKYD
+478 DLSDKNIADLTAKYD

-504 PEKGNYELQ
+504 TEKGDYELQ
-513 KTFVNEISAAVEQ
+513 KTFVDNIAAAVEQ
-526 NENHVHL
+526 NGNHVHL
-533 VAHQTKSSELSSLP
+533 VAHQTKSSELSSLS
-547 NIEGSAEI
+547 NIEGSSEI

-564 VERFDRP
+564 VERFDVP
-571 YLEKLKDIYGPE
+571 YLEKLKGIYSPE
-583 DDFINEMYIQ
+583 DEFIKKMYIQ
-593 KRSSGENPDSV
+593 KCNSNANPDSV
-604 ISVLKNA
+604 ISVLKNQ
-611 IGGTLPRI
+611 IRGVLPRI
-619 AMTFKRDERKF
+619 PMKF
-630 LPYLKD
+630 NENEKKFENYFPN

>member
-1 MSENKTNNYKKIY
+1 MTNTTNTTNYK
-14 FMSKNKKEIKKE
+14 FSVDDNSFIKKMSDE
-26 IKFSFNDNV
+26 QLFSRN
-35 FIKEMIDSQI
+35 
-45 DSRKYC
+45 YC
-51 YLTND
+51 YLTDD
-56 GNMISFS
+56 GKMGKMISFS
-63 PEKLE
+63 PEKLH
-68 ETIEDIDND
+68 ETIENIDND

-91 KGRKKE
+91 NGRKKE
-97 NIVEREYLVVDID
+97 NIVRREYLVVDID

-130 ACRIHNFLPS
+130 ACCIHNS
-140 LFMGCSG
+140 LQSSYMGCSG
-147 NGWHLIYECNL
+147 NGWHLIYMCNL

-267 NNNDNNNKRSANQ
+267 NNNDNNNQRSKNQ
-280 EWIVSWCKE
+280 EWIVSWCEK
-289 HDLEF
+289 HKLEF

-308 YHDHQNEWCTVIL
+308 YHDHQNEWCTAIL
-321 VDSARDENHFGF
+321 VDGARDENHFGF
-333 SCFGQHCKNEEGKQ
+333 SCFGNHCRNEEGKQ
-347 LHTWRE
+347 LHTWKE
-353 LRQLLEG
+353 LRQKLEG

-373 LGKKLDLSNVSSEL
+373 RGKKLDLSNVSSEL

-404 GGFWNSTFSI
+404 GGFWNKTFSI

-427 HQLISNYLAQGLSVG
+427 QQLISNYLAQGLSVG

-448 TEDVV
+448 TVDVV
-453 KSDFNALGVNQE
+453 ISNFKSLGVSQE
-465 QIDNLDFFSNCTQ
+465 QINNLDFFSNITEN
-478 DLSHENIAKLTAKYD
+478 LSHKNIADLTANYD

-513 KTFVNEISAAVEQ
+513 KMFVNKISAAVEE

-533 VAHQTKSSELSSLP
+533 VAHQTKGSELSSLS
-547 NIEGSAEI
+547 NIEGGAEI
-555 GRKAGIVLS
+555 GRKADIVLS
-564 VERFDRP
+564 VERFDKP
-571 YLEKLKDIYGPE
+571 YLKKLEDIYSPE
-583 DDFINEMYIQ
+583 DEFIKNMYIE
-593 KRSSGENPDSV
+593 RRISGANPNSV
-604 ISVLKNA
+604 ISVLKNQ
-611 IGGTLPRI
+611 IRGDLPRI
-619 AMTFKRDERKF
+619 PMKF
-630 LPYLKD
+630 NEEEKKFENYFPN

>member
-1 MSENKTNNYKKIY
+1 MLE
-14 FMSKNKKEIKKE
+14 KKEIKE
-26 IKFSFNDNV
+26 IKFSIDDNS
-35 FIKEMIDSQI
+35 FIKHMSDPQI

-51 YLTND
+51 YLTN
-56 GNMISFS
+56 NKMISFS
-63 PEKLE
+63 PENLH
-68 ETIEDIDND
+68 ETIEDNDNE

-91 KGRKKE
+91 NGRKKE
-97 NIVEREYLVVDID
+97 NIVRREYLVVDID
-110 PVRASGSNSTQA
+110 PVRASGSNSTNEQLV
-122 QMEESYAL
+122 ESYAL
-130 ACRIHNFLPS
+130 ACRIHNFIPS

-147 NGWHLIYECNL
+147 NGWHLIYPCRLE
-158 KNTDEDNEL
+158 NTDEDNQL
-167 VNKFYDCL
+167 VNEFYDCL

-184 KIDRC
+184 KIDTC

-216 KSYMYASE
+216 QSYMYASE
-224 KGIYPQ
+224 KGIYPH
-230 LNGKVQTIIFNSEI
+230 LTEEKETTIINSRD
-244 LSDLISQM
+244 LSLLIDVM
-252 NVLIS
+252 NVKIDQRN
-257 EMNTTNSNSS
+257 EINSNSS
-267 NNNDNNNKRSANQ
+267 NNNDNNNQRSANQERSKNQ

-289 HDLEF
+289 HKLEF

-308 YHDHQNEWCTVIL
+308 YPDHQNEWCTAIL
-321 VDSARDENHFGF
+321 VDGARDENHFGF
-333 SCFGQHCKNEEGKQ
+333 SCFGQHCRNEEGKQ
-347 LHTWRE
+347 LHKWSE

-404 GGFWNSTFSI
+404 GGFWNQTFSI

-448 TEDVV
+448 TEDIV
-453 KSDFNALGVNQE
+453 KSNFVALGVNQE
-465 QIDNLDFFSNCTQ
+465 QINNLDFFSNCTENF
-478 DLSHENIAKLTAKYD
+478 SHKNIADLTADYD

-513 KTFVNEISAAVEQ
+513 KTFVDKISAAVER
-526 NENHVHL
+526 NGNHVHL

-547 NIEGSAEI
+547 NIEGSSEI
-555 GRKAGIVLS
+555 GRKANIVLS

-571 YLEKLKDIYGPE
+571 YLEKFKGIYGP
-583 DDFINEMYIQ
+583 DDEFINKMYYRKTQ
-593 KRSSGENPDSV
+593 LSANPDTV
-604 ISVLKNA
+604 ISVLKNQ
-611 IGGTLPRI
+611 IGGVLPRI
-619 AMTFKRDERKF
+619 PMKF
-630 LPYLKD
+630 NQNEKKFENYFQD

>member
-1 MSENKTNNYKKIY
+1 MKEYQFSVENNAFISKMS
-14 FMSKNKKEIKKE
+14 
-26 IKFSFNDNV
+26 DP
-35 FIKEMIDSQI
+35 QL

-63 PEKLE
+63 PENLKQ
-68 ETIEDIDND
+68 TIENIDNE

-97 NIVEREYLVVDID
+97 NIVKREYLVVDID
-110 PVRASGSNSTQA
+110 PVRASGSNSTKT
-122 QMEESYAL
+122 QMTESYAL
-130 ACRIHNFLPS
+130 ACRVHNFLPS
-140 LFMGCSG
+140 SYMGCSG
-147 NGWHLIYECNL
+147 NGWHLIYKCRLE
-158 KNTDEDNEL
+158 NTDEDNQL
-167 VNKFYDCL
+167 VNEFYDCL
-175 DKLFSTPTQ
+175 DKLFSTSTQ

-216 KSYMYASE
+216 RSFMFLSVKD
-224 KGIYPQ
+224 IYPH
-230 LNGKVQTIIFNSEI
+230 LNGEVQTTMINSKV
-244 LSDLISQM
+244 LSNLIDIMNVKIDQM
-252 NVLIS
+252 NEI
-257 EMNTTNSNSS
+257 NSNSS
-267 NNNDNNNKRSANQ
+267 NNNDNNNQRSDNQ
-280 EWIVSWCKE
+280 EWIVSWCKK
-289 HDLEF
+289 HKLEF

-321 VDSARDENHFGF
+321 VDGARDENHFGF
-333 SCFGQHCKNEEGKQ
+333 SCFGNHCKNEEGKQ

-353 LRQLLEG
+353 LRQKLEE

-404 GGFWNSTFSI
+404 GGFWNQTFSI

-448 TEDVV
+448 TVDVV
-453 KSDFNALGVNQE
+453 ISNFNALGVNQE
-465 QIDNLDFFSNCTQ
+465 QIDNLDFFSNCTK
-478 DLSHENIAKLTAKYD
+478 DLSHKNIADLTANYD

-513 KTFVNEISAAVEQ
+513 KTFVDNISAAVEQ
-526 NENHVHL
+526 NGNHVHL

-547 NIEGSAEI
+547 NIEGSSEI

-564 VERFDRP
+564 VERFDKP
-571 YLEKLKDIYGPE
+571 YLEKLIGIYGTE
-583 DDFINEMYIQ
+583 DEFINQMYIQ
-593 KRSSGENPDSV
+593 KRNSGANPDTV
-604 ISVLKNA
+604 ISVLKNQ
-611 IGGTLPRI
+611 IGGVLPRI
-619 AMTFKRDERKF
+619 PMKF
-630 LPYLKD
+630 NQNEKKFENYFQN

>member
-1 MSENKTNNYKKIY
+1 MIINNFNNFLKQKNMTKTTNYK
-14 FMSKNKKEIKKE
+14 FSVDENSFIKKMSDPQL
-26 IKFSFNDNV
+26 FSRN
-35 FIKEMIDSQI
+35 
-45 DSRKYC
+45 YC
-51 YLTND
+51 YLTNE

-63 PEKLE
+63 PENLH
-68 ETIEDIDND
+68 ETIENIDNE

-91 KGRKKE
+91 NGRKKE
-97 NIVEREYLVVDID
+97 NIVRREYLVVDID
-110 PVRASGSNSTQA
+110 PVRASGSNSTNA
-122 QMEESYAL
+122 QMVESYAL

-147 NGWHLIYECNL
+147 NGWHLIYICNL
-158 KNTDEDNEL
+158 ENTNEDNQL
-167 VNKFYDCL
+167 VNEFYDCL

-216 KSYMYASE
+216 QSYMYASE
-224 KGIYPQ
+224 NGIYPHLIDEKQ
-230 LNGKVQTIIFNSEI
+230 TTIINSRD
-244 LSDLISQM
+244 LSFIIDVM
-252 NVLIS
+252 NVRIDQRN
-257 EMNTTNSNSS
+257 EINSNSS
-267 NNNDNNNKRSANQ
+267 NNNDNNKKRSANQ

-308 YHDHQNEWCTVIL
+308 YPDHQNEWCSAIL
-321 VDSARDENHFGF
+321 VDGARDENHFGF
-333 SCFGQHCKNEEGKQ
+333 SCFGAHCRNEEGRQ

-360 NSETKSEQTDSLP
+360 NSQNKSEQPDSLP
-373 LGKKLDLSNVSSEL
+373 LGKKLDLSNVSSKL

-398 IDNALG
+398 IDDALG
-404 GGFWNSTFSI
+404 GGFWNKTFSV

-427 HQLISNYLAQGLSVG
+427 QQLISNYLAQGVKVG

-448 TEDVV
+448 TEDIV
-453 KSDFNALGVNQE
+453 KSNFVALGVTQE
-465 QIDNLDFFSNCTQ
+465 QINNLDFFSNRTEN
-478 DLSHENIAKLTAKYD
+478 LSHENIADLTAKYD

-513 KTFVNEISAAVEQ
+513 KTFVNKISAAVER
-526 NENHVHL
+526 NRNHVHL
-533 VAHQTKSSELSSLP
+533 VAHQTKCTELSSLP
-547 NIEGSAEI
+547 NIEGGAEI
-555 GRKAGIVLS
+555 GRKADIVLS

-571 YLEKLKDIYGPE
+571 YLEKLKGIYGT
-583 DDFINEMYIQ
+583 DDEFIMKMYIQ
-593 KRSSGENPDSV
+593 KRNSGANPDSV
-604 ISVLKNA
+604 ISVLKNQ
-611 IGGTLPRI
+611 IRGDLPRI
-619 AMTFKRDERKF
+619 PMKF
-630 LPYLKD
+630 NENEKKFENYFPN

>member
-1 MSENKTNNYKKIY
+1 MSEINTE
-14 FMSKNKKEIKKE
+14 FKKE
-26 IKFSFNDNV
+26 IKFNFDDNA
-35 FIKEMIDSQI
+35 FIKEMIDPQI

-56 GNMISFS
+56 NKMISFS
-63 PEKLE
+63 PEKLH
-68 ETIEDIDND
+68 ETIENNDNE

-91 KGRKKE
+91 NGRKKE
-97 NIVEREYLVVDID
+97 NIVGREYLVVDID

-130 ACRIHNFLPS
+130 ACCIHNSLPS
-140 LFMGCSG
+140 SYMGCSG
-147 NGWHLIYECNL
+147 NGWHLIYMCNL
-158 KNTDEDNEL
+158 ENTDEDNEL
-167 VNKFYDCL
+167 VNEFYDCL

-216 KSYMYASE
+216 KSYMYASQ

-230 LNGKVQTIIFNSEI
+230 LNRKVQTIIFNSEV
-244 LSDLISQM
+244 LSDLIERM
-252 NVLIS
+252 NEIIS
-257 EMNTTNSNSS
+257 EKNTTNSNSS
-267 NNNDNNNKRSANQ
+267 NNNDNNNQRSKNQ
-280 EWIVSWCKE
+280 EWIVSWCEK
-289 HDLEF
+289 HKLEF

-308 YHDHQNEWCTVIL
+308 YPDHQNEWCTVIL
-321 VDSARDENHFGF
+321 VDGARDENHFGF
-333 SCFGQHCKNEEGKQ
+333 SCFGQHCKNEEGRQ
-347 LHTWRE
+347 LHTWKE

-360 NSETKSEQTDSLP
+360 NSNEDKKYSQSNSSLP
-373 LGKKLDLSNVSSEL
+373 RGKKLDLSNVSSEL

-404 GGFWNSTFSI
+404 GGFWNRTFSI

-448 TEDVV
+448 TEEVV
-453 KSDFNALGVNQE
+453 ISDFNALGVNQE
-465 QIDNLDFFSNCTQ
+465 QIDNLDFFSNCTENF
-478 DLSHENIAKLTAKYD
+478 SHENIAELTANYD

-504 PEKGNYELQ
+504 PEKSNYELQ
-513 KTFVNEISAAVEQ
+513 KTFVDKISAAVERKG
-526 NENHVHL
+526 NHVHL
-533 VAHQTKSSELSSLP
+533 VAHQTKSAELSSLS

-564 VERFDRP
+564 VERFDQL
-571 YLEKLKDIYGPE
+571 YLDKFLKLYGRE
-583 DDFINEMYIQ
+583 DEFINDLLNE
-593 KRSSGENPDSV
+593 KRNSGANPNTV
-604 ISVLKNA
+604 ISVLKNQ
-611 IGGTLPRI
+611 IRGDLPKI
-619 AMTFKRDERKF
+619 PMKF
-630 LPYLKD
+630 NENEKKFENYFQN

>member
-1 MSENKTNNYKKIY
+1 MSEINTEL
-14 FMSKNKKEIKKE
+14 KKEKKMEQINMEQIKQFKFSVDDNSFIKKMSDE
-26 IKFSFNDNV
+26 QLFSRN
-35 FIKEMIDSQI
+35 
-45 DSRKYC
+45 YC
-51 YLTND
+51 YLTNE

-63 PEKLE
+63 PEKLH
-68 ETIEDIDND
+68 ETIENIDND

-97 NIVEREYLVVDID
+97 NIVRREYLVVDID
-110 PVRASGSNSTQA
+110 PVRASGSNSTDE
-122 QMEESYAL
+122 QMVESYAL

-147 NGWHLIYECNL
+147 NGWHLIYICNL
-158 KNTDEDNEL
+158 ENTDEDNQL
-167 VNKFYDCL
+167 VYEFYDCL

-216 KSYMYASE
+216 QSFMYASE
-224 KGIYPQ
+224 KGIYRA
-230 LNGKVQTIIFNSEI
+230 LIDEKQTTTINSRDLSFII
-244 LSDLISQM
+244 DVM
-252 NVLIS
+252 NVRIDQRN
-257 EMNTTNSNSS
+257 EINSNSS
-267 NNNDNNNKRSANQ
+267 NNNDNNNKRSYNQ

-289 HDLEF
+289 HNLEF

-308 YHDHQNEWCTVIL
+308 YPDHQNEWCTVIL
-321 VDSARDENHFGF
+321 VDGARDENHFGF
-333 SCFGQHCKNEEGKQ
+333 SCFGNHCKNEEGKQ

-353 LRQLLEG
+353 LRKLLEG

-404 GGFWNSTFSI
+404 GGFWNKTFSI

-427 HQLISNYLAQGLSVG
+427 QQLISNYLAQGLSVG

-453 KSDFNALGVNQE
+453 ISNFNALGVNQE
-465 QIDNLDFFSNCTQ
+465 QINNLDFFSNCTK
-478 DLSHENIAKLTAKYD
+478 DLSHKNIADLTANYD

-504 PEKGNYELQ
+504 TEKGDYEAQ
-513 KTFVNEISAAVEQ
+513 KTIVDNIAAAVEQ
-526 NENHVHL
+526 NGNHVHL
-533 VAHQTKSSELSSLP
+533 VAHQTKSSELSSLS
-547 NIEGSAEI
+547 NIEGSSEI

-571 YLEKLKDIYGPE
+571 YLKKLEDIYST
-583 DDFINEMYIQ
+583 DDEFINNMYIE
-593 KRSSGENPDSV
+593 RRNSGANPDTV
-604 ISVLKNA
+604 ISVLKNQ
-611 IGGTLPRI
+611 IGGVLPRI
-619 AMTFKRDERKF
+619 PMKF
-630 LPYLKD
+630 NENEKKFENYFQN